1 MQAYMSDSEKRRDA
15 LASKKRAV
23 IGHIQDVFGGT
34 PYPGDPYLQGSYEG
48 CEPYDEVGF
57 FKGKTDW
64 RAIDPAE
71 LDMHYMALS
80 FFSEAGFRFFLPA
93 YLIADLRD
101 QLRTAEP
108 LFHLTGGFHTTSI
121 EIPLQ
126 GGRFLRKTGGT
137 VLLNPQRYGAIT
149 FQDYAR
155 FRLSVFCREEAAAI
169 VAYLEYRRGQDEY
182 GIHTAAI
189 DAALDAFWRE
199 RATAA
204 ATREALQ
211 QHLRAEAAF
220 VAQLG
225 GPAESAA
232 KNDDA

>member
-1 MQAYMSDSEKRRDA
+1 MQANKSDWDEKRA
-15 LASKKRAV
+15 ASVGDTEAV
-23 IGHIQDVFGGT
+23 IRHIQDVFGGT
-34 PYPGDPYLQGSYEG
+34 PYPGDPYLQGSFEG
-48 CEPYDEVGF
+48 CEPFDEVGF

-71 LDMHYMALS
+71 LDIHYTALS
-80 FFSEAGFRFFLPA
+80 FFSEAGLRFFLPA

-126 GGRFLRKTGGT
+126 GRRFLRKTGGT

-149 FQDYAR
+149 FQDYSR

-169 VAYLEYRRGQDEY
+169 VAYLEYRRGHDEC
-182 GIHTAAI
+182 GIHTAVI

-204 ATREALQ
+204 ATREVLQ